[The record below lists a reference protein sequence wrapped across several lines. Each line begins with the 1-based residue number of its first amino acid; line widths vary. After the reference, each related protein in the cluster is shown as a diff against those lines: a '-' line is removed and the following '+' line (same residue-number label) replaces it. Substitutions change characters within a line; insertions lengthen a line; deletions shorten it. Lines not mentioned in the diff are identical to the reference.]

1 MANYCSL
8 DEIKDELDIEGDEK
22 DNILVR
28 LLVGVKEFID
38 DLCKRKFDTVNETRY
53 FDGASSLLFIDDL
66 VSIAGTSDGIF
77 LDGDGD
83 GTFDT
88 TAMTVNEDYILYP
101 LNKTP
106 KTLAKLA
113 PNSDYGGF
121 AGGVKRGVKIVA
133 MWGYSS
139 AVPEPIKRASVI
151 QVCRWY
157 KRKDS
162 AFGTVVGSPEVGEI
176 TIYQGLDADIK
187 LILKEG
193 RYIRKNL

>member
-53 FDGASSLLFIDDL
+53 FDGANSLLFIDDL

-106 KTLAKLA
+106 KTMALLSS
-113 PNSDYGGF
+113 NSDYGGF

-139 AVPEPIKRASVI
+139 AVPEPIKRASII

-162 AFGTVVGSPEVGEI
+162 AFGVIAGSPEMGEI
-176 TIYQGLDADIK
+176 TLYQGLDADIK
-187 LILKEG
+187 LVLQS
-193 RYIRKNL
+193 YIKRVV